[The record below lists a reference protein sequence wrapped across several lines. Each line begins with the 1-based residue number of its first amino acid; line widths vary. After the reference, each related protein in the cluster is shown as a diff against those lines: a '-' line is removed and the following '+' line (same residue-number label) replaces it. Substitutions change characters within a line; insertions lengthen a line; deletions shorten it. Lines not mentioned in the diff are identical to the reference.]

1 MAEAEIDVQHQKSRV
16 IKRAFNYSVI
26 SQGGLFMYKVIMED
40 SFSLRDN
47 IAVHSLAEDKHM
59 LTNSCSGDVFE
70 INNTSKLIIDGI
82 VENKTTFDIWKTIHA
97 QDKEENI
104 TIEDISSFIEILL
117 ENEICILCNKNQ

>member
-1 MAEAEIDVQHQKSRV
+1 
-16 IKRAFNYSVI
+16 
-26 SQGGLFMYKVIMED
+26 MYKVIMED

-47 IAVHSLAEDKHM
+47 IAVHSLSEDKHM
-59 LTNSCSGDVFE
+59 LTNSHNGDVFE
-70 INNTSKLIIDGI
+70 INSTSKLIIDGI